1 MFTFRRSDT
10 ARAIMTT
17 SAAAVLVA
25 GAMLGAPLAAQVN
38 PDRPDVGDVAM
49 TPLDD
54 LGITSKDIPEVLLR
68 AVLDP
73 YSMEHMH
80 TCNSMTAEIMRLDGV
95 LGEDYD
101 AYAEG
106 KGGFD
111 VGRAAQSLVGSIIPF
126 RGVVREVTG
135 AAGKDREMAAAI
147 TAGMVRRGFLKGVGL
162 ERGCEVPARP
172 KDRPEPAP
180 EPDSE
185 GEAGKD
191 GATNAEAGAD

>member
-1 MFTFRRSDT
+1 MFTFRRSDP
-10 ARAIMTT
+10 ARAIMMTG
-17 SAAAVLVA
+17 AAAVLA
-25 GAMLGAPLAAQVN
+25 GAVLGAPVAAQVN
-38 PDRPDVGDVAM
+38 PDRPNAGDVAM

-73 YSMEHMH
+73 YTMEHMH

-106 KGGFD
+106 QGGFD

-135 AAGKDREMAAAI
+135 AAGKDRDMAAAI
-147 TAGMVRRGFLKGVGL
+147 TAGMVRRGFLKGVGM
-162 ERGCEVPARP
+162 ERGCDVPARP
-172 KDRPEPAP
+172 KDRPEPD
-180 EPDSE
+180 PDSE
-185 GEAGKD
+185 GEA
-191 GATNAEAGAD
+191 TNAKAGAD

>member
-1 MFTFRRSDT
+1 MFTFRESDT
-10 ARAIMTT
+10 VQAIMATG
-17 SAAAVLVA
+17 AAAVLA
-25 GAMLGAPLAAQVN
+25 GAVLGAPVAAQVN
-38 PDRPDVGDVAM
+38 PDRPNAGDVAL

-54 LGITSKDIPEVLLR
+54 LGVTSKDIPEVLLR
-68 AVLDP
+68 AVLGP

-147 TAGMVRRGFLKGVGL
+147 TAGMVRRGFLKGIGM
-162 ERGCEVPARP
+162 ERGCAVPARP
-172 KDRPEPAP
+172 KDRPEPEP
-180 EPDSE
+180 EADAGE
-185 GEAGKD
+185 GGAANAKAGGD
-191 GATNAEAGAD
+191 